1 MSPKSDLKSIQA
13 RWVLGLISGEDLS
26 GIATDLLCQGVESES
41 LVELAGLSRNEGG
54 ASALFERALDEL
66 GCGAMEPTDAL
77 KRYAKAVSASILAS
91 ETPPLDGAKRIWR
104 ASLSVGAHGWHDLD
118 PFAYAASEA
127 ESRPEDRELFERAI
141 IEEARRWSS
150 HEF

>member
-1 MSPKSDLKSIQA
+1 MSQEPDLKSIQA
-13 RWVLGLISGEDLS
+13 RWILGLISAGDLPN
-26 GIATDLLCQGVESES
+26 IATSLLLQGIESKA
-41 LVELAGLSRNEGG
+41 LIELAALSREQAG
-54 ASALFERALDEL
+54 AADLFEQALDEL

-77 KRYAKAVSASILAS
+77 KRYAKTVSTSILAS

-104 ASLSVGAHGWHDLD
+104 ATLYVGAHGWHDLD
-118 PFAYAASEA
+118 PFVYAASEA

-150 HEF
+150 FEF